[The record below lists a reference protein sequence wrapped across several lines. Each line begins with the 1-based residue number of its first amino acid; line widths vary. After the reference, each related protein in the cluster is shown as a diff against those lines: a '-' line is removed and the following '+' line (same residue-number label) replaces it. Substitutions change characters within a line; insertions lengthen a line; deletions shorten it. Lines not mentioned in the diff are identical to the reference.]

1 MHLKYGEDLST
12 VAYPLTF
19 RDALQLQRII
29 TGYTTL
35 ASSENADCTA
45 TYRDSGWLRRALR
58 ADSYS
63 GHGAIQLW
71 WPARRESRSGVNSPA
86 GTSVAGSTT
95 ASRLTGPKGDNFSVS
110 QHESGQTTIVGEVPR
125 PVVLVAILK
134 GEENSYSVLKFNS
147 KAAVHIWYSG
157 G

>member
-1 MHLKYGEDLST
+1 
-12 VAYPLTF
+12 
-19 RDALQLQRII
+19 
-29 TGYTTL
+29 
-35 ASSENADCTA
+35 
-45 TYRDSGWLRRALR
+45 
-58 ADSYS
+58 
-63 GHGAIQLW
+63 
-71 WPARRESRSGVNSPA
+71 
-86 GTSVAGSTT
+86 VAGSTT